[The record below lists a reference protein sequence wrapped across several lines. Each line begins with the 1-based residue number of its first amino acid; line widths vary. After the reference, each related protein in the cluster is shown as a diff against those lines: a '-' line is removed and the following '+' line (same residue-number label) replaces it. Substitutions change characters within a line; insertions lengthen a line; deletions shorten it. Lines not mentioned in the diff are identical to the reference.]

1 MDNHIFFMQQAIIE
15 AKKAYEIMEVPVGA
29 VIVKD
34 GQIIGKGYNK
44 KETKKN
50 PVSHAEI
57 EAIQQACLNNHDW
70 RLNGSILYVT
80 AEPCIMC
87 AGAIM
92 HARIDKVIFGVKEP
106 KFGGIISKDNI
117 FDKSDLNHSVTYEYG
132 ILEDEISNLMKLFFQ
147 KLRQKEPV
155 KKSL

>member
-92 HARIDKVIFGVKEP
+92 HARIDKVIFGKEFP
-106 KFGGIISKDNI
+106 DSFTTFNTNAFI
-117 FDKSDLNHSVTYEYG
+117 F
-132 ILEDEISNLMKLFFQ
+132 
-147 KLRQKEPV
+147 
-155 KKSL
+155 